1 MARFAAMT
9 PKQVRDAR
17 KSTGLKPGAFAALL
31 GVDRN
36 TVVRWEMD
44 SDKAGARGVSTPM
57 AMLIQRIVAEQLR
70 LRAQRK
76 EERGNR

>member
-1 MARFAAMT
+1 MARQTAMT

-17 KSTGLKPGAFAALL
+17 KSTGLKPAQFAALL

-44 SDKAGARGVSTPM
+44 SDSEHARGVSVPM
-57 AMLIQRIVAEQLR
+57 AKLIQHVVAEQLR
-70 LRAQRK
+70 IRAQRK
-76 EERGNR
+76 EDREKR

>member
-1 MARFAAMT
+1 MARQTAMT

-17 KSTGLKPGAFAALL
+17 KSTGLKPAQFAALL

-44 SDKAGARGVSTPM
+44 SDSEHARGVSAPM
-57 AMLIQRIVAEQLR
+57 AKLIQHVVAEQLR

-76 EERGNR
+76 EDRERR